1 MINCGKCSEMV
12 ALKFPDSCI
21 LRDTIGKK
29 TISESLSVK

>member
-1 MINCGKCSEMV
+1 MRNCGKLSEMV

-29 TISESLSVK
+29 TINESLSVR